1 MPMRRH
7 VHHYTGCSDDARSHT
22 FFNGLINGV
31 THAIV
36 IGRDDNSLVHKTQ
49 PFHLESKFLIQGMRI
64 ERLESS
70 EPTTVPINQKAL
82 TLAWVERVLP
92 TRAEVS
98 RMSARP
104 RQCRE
109 IRAVRR

>member
-1 MPMRRH
+1 MRRH

-70 EPTTVPINQKAL
+70 EPTTVPINQQAL
-82 TLAWVERVLP
+82 TLAWVERVLRP
-92 TRAEVS
+92 EPKCRGCLPAHD
-98 RMSARP
+98 SA
-104 RQCRE
+104 
-109 IRAVRR
+109 ANSGGAALN

>member
-1 MPMRRH
+1 
-7 VHHYTGCSDDARSHT
+7 
-22 FFNGLINGV
+22 
-31 THAIV
+31 
-36 IGRDDNSLVHKTQ
+36 
-49 PFHLESKFLIQGMRI
+49 MRI